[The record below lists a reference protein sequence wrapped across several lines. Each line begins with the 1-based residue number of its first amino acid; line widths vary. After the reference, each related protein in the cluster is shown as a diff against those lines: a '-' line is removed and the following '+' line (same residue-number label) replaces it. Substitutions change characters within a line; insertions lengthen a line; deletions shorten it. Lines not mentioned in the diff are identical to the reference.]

1 MDKKLRFDFVTSQQ
15 IIKKIGLIDAF
26 KGKWLAI
33 EKEENRYLKE
43 LRKIARVESIGSS
56 TRIEGS
62 NLSNAEIQSLIEN
75 LKISKLKTRDEQEVI
90 GYYEVLELILDNYQ
104 DIDISERDIFQLHNV
119 LLKHSDKDVG
129 HKGKFKK
136 LSNKV
141 VATYPGG
148 EQKVIFNTTEPF
160 LVKKEMETAL
170 LWTNEK
176 ISEENFHSLIII
188 GLFIYEFLSI
198 HPFQDG
204 NGRLSRLLTTL
215 LLLKSDYHF
224 IQYVSLEHQIEK
236 KKKAYY
242 KALMDAQQKR
252 NTEEEIISKWI
263 LFFLDSVI
271 EITQKLELK
280 YGAFKSLGT
289 YLNKRQKEV
298 LGFIK
303 KNEPT
308 KIGDL
313 NDSLESIS
321 RNTLKK
327 DILYLKQEGLIE
339 ALGQGKGSFYV
350 IKKET
355 S

>member
-1 MDKKLRFDFVTSQQ
+1 M
-15 IIKKIGLIDAF
+15 
-26 KGKWLAI
+26 
-33 EKEENRYLKE
+33 
-43 LRKIARVESIGSS
+43 
-56 TRIEGS
+56 
-62 NLSNAEIQSLIEN
+62 
-75 LKISKLKTRDEQEVI
+75 
-90 GYYEVLELILDNYQ
+90 LELILDNYQ
-104 DIDISERDIFQLHNV
+104 AIKISEREIFQLHNL

-129 HKGKFKK
+129 HKGKYKK

-176 ISEENFHSLIII
+176 IREENFHSLIII

-252 NTEEEIISKWI
+252 NTDEEVISKWI
-263 LFFLDSVI
+263 LFFLDSLI

-280 YGAFKSLGT
+280 YGEFKSTGT

-298 LGFIK
+298 LDFIK

-339 ALGQGKGSFYV
+339 VLGQGKGSFYV

>member
-1 MDKKLRFDFVTSQQ
+1 MDKKLQFDFTTTQQ

-43 LRKIARVESIGSS
+43 LRKIATIESIGSS

-62 NLSNAEIQSLIEN
+62 DLSNVEIQSLIEN

-90 GYYEVLELILDNYQ
+90 GYYEVLELIVDNYQ
-104 DIDISERDIFQLHNV
+104 DIEISKRDIFQLHNL
-119 LLKHSDKDVG
+119 LLKHSDKDER
-129 HKGKFKK
+129 HKGKYKK

-141 VATYPGG
+141 VATYPGSA
-148 EQKVIFNTTEPF
+148 QKVIFNTTEPF

-170 LWTNEK
+170 FWTNEK
-176 ISEENFHSLIII
+176 LGKESFHPLIII

-215 LLLKSDYHF
+215 LLLKNNYHF
-224 IQYVSLEHQIEK
+224 IQYISLEHQIEK
-236 KKKAYY
+236 KKKEYY
-242 KALMDAQQKR
+242 KALTDGQQKR
-252 NTEEEIISKWI
+252 NTEDEIISKWI
-263 LFFLDSVI
+263 LFFLDSLI
-271 EITQKLELK
+271 EITQKLEQK
-280 YGAFKSLGT
+280 YGQFKSIGS

-298 LGFIK
+298 LDFIK

-313 NDSLESIS
+313 INPLKSIS
-321 RNTLKK
+321 RSTLKK
-327 DILYLKQEGLIE
+327 DLLYLRQEGLIE
-339 ALGQGKGSFYV
+339 VIGRGKGSFY
-350 IKKET
+350 ITKKEP